1 MPPEEI
7 VKNIQFL
14 GHASLKIKLE
24 GKTIFVDPWKIKEE
38 KDKADIILVT
48 HPHYDHYSEIDIKKI
63 AKDTTILLSCK
74 EVVSQTSVKNKRVLL
89 PFEETKIDDITV
101 QGFPAY
107 NINKPFHPKSNN
119 WLGFV
124 IKHKN
129 VSIYIAGDSDVTEE
143 AKQLKVN
150 IMILPVGGTYT
161 MTDKEAAEL
170 VNLTKPDL
178 AIPIHYGDI
187 VGSIQNAENF
197 GKLVKPQTKV
207 CILKV

>member
-1 MPPEEI
+1 MSPEEI

-48 HPHYDHYSEIDIKKI
+48 HPHYDHYREIDIKKI
-63 AKDTTILLSCK
+63 TKDTTILLSCK

-89 PFEETKIDDITV
+89 PFEEAKIDDITI

-119 WLGFV
+119 WLGFI
-124 IKHKN
+124 IKHRDI
-129 VSIYIAGDSDVTEE
+129 SIYIAGDSDVTEE

-170 VNLTKPDL
+170 VNLTKPDI

-187 VGSIQNAENF
+187 IGSKQNAENF
-197 GKLVKPQTKV
+197 SKSVQPSTKV
-207 CILKV
+207 VILL

>member
-7 VKNIQFL
+7 IKNIQFL
-14 GHASLKIKLE
+14 GHASLKIKLAD
-24 GKTIFVDPWKIKEE
+24 KTIFVDPWKIKEE

-63 AKDTTILLSCK
+63 AKETTILLSCK
-74 EVVSQTSVKNKRVLL
+74 EVVSQTSVKNRRVLL
-89 PFEETKIDDITV
+89 PFEETKIDDITI

-119 WLGFV
+119 WLGF
-124 IKHKN
+124 IIRHKDI
-129 VSIYIAGDSDVTEE
+129 SIYIAGDSDVTEE

-170 VNLTKPDL
+170 VNLTKPDI

-187 VGSIQNAENF
+187 ISSKQSAQNFA
-197 GKLVKPQTKV
+197 KLVKSHTKV
-207 CILKV
+207 VISL

>member
-1 MPPEEI
+1 MLPEKI
-7 VKNIQFL
+7 IKNIQFL
-14 GHASLKIKLE
+14 GHASLKIKLA

-63 AKDTTILLSCK
+63 AKETTILLSCK

-89 PFEETKIDDITV
+89 PFEEAKIDDITI

-119 WLGFV
+119 WLGFI
-124 IKHKN
+124 IKHKD

-178 AIPIHYGDI
+178 AIPIHYGEI
-187 VGSIQNAENF
+187 VGSKQNAENF
-197 GKLVKPQTKV
+197 AKSVQLPTKV
-207 CILKV
+207 VVL

>member
-1 MPPEEI
+1 MTPEEI

-14 GHASLKIKLE
+14 GHASLKIKL
-24 GKTIFVDPWKIKEE
+24 GNKTIFVDPWKIKEE

-74 EVVSQTSVKNKRVLL
+74 EVVSQTSVKNRRVLL
-89 PFEETKIDDITV
+89 PFEETKIDDITI

-119 WLGFV
+119 WLGFI
-124 IKHKN
+124 IKHN
-129 VSIYIAGDSDVTEE
+129 DISIYIVGDGDVTEE

-170 VNLTKPDL
+170 VNLTKPDI

-187 VGSIQNAENF
+187 VGSKQSAQNFE
-197 GKLVKPQTKV
+197 KSVKTYTK
-207 CILKV
+207 IIIF

>member
-1 MPPEEI
+1 M
-7 VKNIQFL
+7 F
-14 GHASLKIKLE
+14 
-24 GKTIFVDPWKIKEE
+24 F
-38 KDKADIILVT
+38 
-48 HPHYDHYSEIDIKKI
+48 
-63 AKDTTILLSCK
+63 C
-74 EVVSQTSVKNKRVLL
+74 R
-89 PFEETKIDDITV
+89 FEETKIDDITI

-119 WLGFV
+119 WLGFI
-124 IKHKN
+124 IKHRD

-170 VNLTKPDL
+170 VNLTKPDI

-187 VGSIQNAENF
+187 VGSIQNAQNF
-197 GKLVKPQTKV
+197 EKVVNPQTKV
-207 CILKV
+207 VIL

>member
-1 MPPEEI
+1 MSPEEI
-7 VKNIQFL
+7 IKNIQFL
-14 GHASLKIKLE
+14 GHASLKIKL
-24 GKTIFVDPWKIKEE
+24 GNKTIFVDPWKIKEE

-74 EVVSQTSVKNKRVLL
+74 EVISQTSVKNKRVLL
-89 PFEETKIDDITV
+89 PFEETKIDDITI

-124 IKHKN
+124 IKHN
-129 VSIYIAGDSDVTEE
+129 DVSIHIAGDSDVTEE

-150 IMILPVGGTYT
+150 IMILSVGGTYT

-170 VNLTKPDL
+170 ANLTKTDL
-178 AIPIHYGDI
+178 AIPIHYGDVI
-187 VGSIQNAENF
+187 GSKQNAQNF
-197 GKLVKPQTKV
+197 EKSVQLPTKV
-207 CILKV
+207 VIL